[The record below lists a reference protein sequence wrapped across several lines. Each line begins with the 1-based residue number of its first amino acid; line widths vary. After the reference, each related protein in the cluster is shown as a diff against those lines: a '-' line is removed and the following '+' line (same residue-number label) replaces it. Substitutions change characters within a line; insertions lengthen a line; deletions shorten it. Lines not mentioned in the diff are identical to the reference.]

1 MIKLKKIDCFNNNKS
16 SLWGQIEDVF
26 RRSAP
31 KTIIVDDDMIDRL
44 YSAVVFGDI
53 DVLSLT
59 DENGL
64 AAIILTIIREDS
76 VLGSREL
83 LIYAGAAF
91 RKLSWQ
97 DWAQCINCVSKY
109 AAAHK
114 CKEITALTMVPKVY
128 DMAARVGGNINTR
141 YISIPVEGK

>member
-1 MIKLKKIDCFNNNKS
+1 MIKLKKIDCFNNDKS
-16 SLWGQIEDVF
+16 SLWGQIEDAF

-31 KTIIVDDDMIDRL
+31 KTMIVDDDMIDRL
-44 YSAVVFGDI
+44 CSAIVFGDI

-76 VLGSREL
+76 VLESRVL

-91 RKLSWQ
+91 RKLTWA
-97 DWAQCINCVSKY
+97 DWAQCIEGAMKY
-109 AAAHK
+109 ASDHK
-114 CKEITALTMVPKVY
+114 CKEITGFSLVPKVY
-128 DMAARVGGNINTR
+128 EMAARVGGNINTR
-141 YISIPVEGK
+141 FFSIPVEVK